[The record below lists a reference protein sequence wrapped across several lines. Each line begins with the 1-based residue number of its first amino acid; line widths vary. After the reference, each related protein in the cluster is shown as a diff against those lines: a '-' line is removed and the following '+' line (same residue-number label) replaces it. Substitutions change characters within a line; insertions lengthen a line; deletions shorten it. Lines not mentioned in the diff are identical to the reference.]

1 MNNSSEKAKVT
12 KLWAKNSTKSKGL
25 EIIEKF
31 TLGKDP
37 EFDLQLA
44 KYDIIGTTA
53 HVKMLSKI
61 GYLEKQE
68 LSEILAHLEIL
79 LDRAVSGN
87 FEIEPGVED
96 VHSQIELSLIQAVGA
111 PGEKIHT
118 GRSRNDQVLLAIK
131 LFLREEAQGLAQ
143 ATSSLFGTLISLSGK
158 YEKELM
164 PGYTHF
170 QIGMPSSFGLWLS
183 AFAESFSEDLEI
195 LATAYSI
202 VSKNPLGSGAGYGSS
217 FPLDRDYTT
226 NELGLEKMN
235 VNSIYAQM
243 TRTKA
248 EKTLAFAM
256 ASLASTLGKLA
267 NDLCLFSNQNFGF
280 VEFPNDLT
288 TGSSIMPHKKNPD
301 VFELIRGK
309 CSRIQALPTEL
320 TLLSHNLMT
329 GYNRDYQLTKEILFP
344 ALEDL
349 KDSIEIMEFMLGYM
363 EVKKDLL
370 DEKKYEYL
378 FSVEKINELV
388 LQGDS
393 FREAYR
399 KVGNSIE
406 NGTYHY
412 EKKSLSHTHIGS
424 IGNLSLERIVQ
435 DFNDVY
441 KNFKDETS

>member
-1 MNNSSEKAKVT
+1 MNTLNQKAKPN
-12 KLWAKNSTKSKGL
+12 KLWAKNSTQSSGL

-31 TLGKDP
+31 TVGKDP

-44 KYDIIGTTA
+44 KYDIIGTKA
-53 HVKMLSKI
+53 HVKMLCSI
-61 GYLEKQE
+61 GYLSAEE
-68 LSEILAHLEIL
+68 LSDILAHLEVL
-79 LDRAVSGN
+79 QNLAQSGN
-87 FEIEPGVED
+87 FKIKSGVED
-96 VHSQIELSLIQAVGA
+96 VHSQIELSICQAVGIA
-111 PGEKIHT
+111 GEKIHT

-131 LFLREEAQGLAQ
+131 LFLRDEVLEIAA
-143 ATSSLFGTLISLSGK
+143 ATKSLFDTLIFLAGK
-158 YEKELM
+158 YQKELM

-195 LATAYSI
+195 LAAAYSI

-217 FPLDRDYTT
+217 FPLDRDFTT
-226 NELGLEKMN
+226 KELGLEKMN

-256 ASLASTLGKLA
+256 ASLCATLGKLA
-267 NDLCLFSNQNFGF
+267 NDLCLFCNQNFGF
-280 VEFPNDLT
+280 VEFPDDLT

-301 VFELIRGK
+301 VFELIRAK
-309 CSRIQALPTEL
+309 CSRIQVLPTEL
-320 TLLSHNLMT
+320 SFLSHNLMT

-344 ALEDL
+344 SISDL
-349 KDSIEIMEFMLGYM
+349 KDSLRIMEFMLGYM

-388 LQGDS
+388 LKGDS
-393 FREAYR
+393 FRQAYR
-399 KVGNSIE
+399 KVGSSIE

-412 EKKSLSHTHIGS
+412 EKKSLSHTHVGS

-441 KNFKDETS
+441 KNF